1 MTKEKEDTL
10 ISQKEAAAIL
20 GFKNNQQVTN
30 YIKEGILTKFE
41 KTGSKLIWISR
52 KQVLQ
57 LPEPLP
63 VPPPEDVFRKLKM
76 NERWKKGKGDGS
88 DS

>member
-10 ISQKEAAAIL
+10 ISQKEAASIL
-20 GFKNNQQVTN
+20 GFKQTTSISK
-30 YIKEGILTKFE
+30 YIKEGILTKLE
-41 KTGSKLIWISR
+41 KPGSKLIWICK

-63 VPPPEDVFRKLKM
+63 VPPPEEAFRKLKI
-76 NERWKKGKGDGS
+76 NERWKKD
-88 DS
+88 